1 MNISRIAAK
10 LSQLEGTSAK
20 IKLGGKQMMEL
31 AKKSDEPAV
40 AEALQKALSKYPK
53 AQAEVAY
60 KVSEQ
65 GFTVGAIEIKNG
77 KEVIGRGA
85 ASVTGFGTETPIA
98 KMRLN
103 IGKNG
108 EVYTGSSYVD
118 LGKTPKIED
127 LECALSVKKGIITT
141 EANAG
146 DFIGGYQRLDTKKA
160 AEMFGLEKIGT
171 EVLDEGNN
179 VLKEV
184 IKKLRKIVSGKEEKV
199 KAKMVAKDIEQAF
212 AGKAGTGKKNVSEAI
227 EKLAKD
233 TKPDFTEK
241 TKTLKKNIDEL
252 KEKLYSVPEE
262 KRLEVLKK
270 EFDKTDAPYSIKR
283 KLLTTDAKLV
293 KSKYEAI
300 LKETQYK
307 QFDELMKLRKA
318 LHESVNDPMVKI
330 FYDVSET
337 KQILKEIDKKWD
349 SLMQDDK
356 LKSLADYL
364 DKVTKKS

>member
-65 GFTVGAIEIKNG
+65 GFTVGAVEIKNS

-127 LECALSVKKGIITT
+127 LEYALSVKKGVITT
-141 EANAG
+141 EAKAG
-146 DFIGGYQRLDTKKA
+146 DFIGGYQRLNAPKA
-160 AEMFGLEKIGT
+160 AEMFGLEKIGA
-171 EVLDEGNN
+171 EVLDAGNN

-212 AGKAGTGKKNVSEAI
+212 AGKAGTGKKSVSEA
-227 EKLAKD
+227 
-233 TKPDFTEK
+233 
-241 TKTLKKNIDEL
+241 
-252 KEKLYSVPEE
+252 
-262 KRLEVLKK
+262 LKK
-270 EFDKTDAPYSIKR
+270 EMVTDKEILEK
-283 KLLTTDAKLV
+283 
-293 KSKYEAI
+293 
-300 LKETQYK
+300 LKEVALK
-307 QFDELMKLRKA
+307 QNQEFKKNMEACKK
-318 LHESVNDPMVKI
+318 S
-330 FYDVSET
+330 VSEAFAGKAGT
-337 KQILKEIDKKWD
+337 G
-349 SLMQDDK
+349 
-356 LKSLADYL
+356 
-364 DKVTKKS
+364 KKSVSEALKKEVWNAKKVDSAKFLEE

>member
-60 KVSEQ
+60 KVSEK
-65 GFTVGAIEIKNG
+65 GFTVGAVEIKNS

-127 LECALSVKKGIITT
+127 LEYALSVKKGVITT
-141 EANAG
+141 EAKAG
-146 DFIGGYQRLDTKKA
+146 DFIGGYQRLNAPKA
-160 AEMFGLEKIGT
+160 AEMFGLEKIGA
-171 EVLDEGNN
+171 EVLDAGNN

-212 AGKAGTGKKNVSEAI
+212 AGKAGTGKKSVSEA
-227 EKLAKD
+227 
-233 TKPDFTEK
+233 
-241 TKTLKKNIDEL
+241 
-252 KEKLYSVPEE
+252 
-262 KRLEVLKK
+262 LKK
-270 EFDKTDAPYSIKR
+270 EMVTDKEILEK
-283 KLLTTDAKLV
+283 
-293 KSKYEAI
+293 
-300 LKETQYK
+300 LKEVALK
-307 QFDELMKLRKA
+307 QNQEFKKNMEACKK
-318 LHESVNDPMVKI
+318 S
-330 FYDVSET
+330 VSEAFAGKAGT
-337 KQILKEIDKKWD
+337 GKKSVSEALKKEVWNAKKVD
-349 SLMQDDK
+349 SAKFLEE
-356 LKSLADYL
+356 L
-364 DKVTKKS
+364 DKIAKASSKKS

>member
-65 GFTVGAIEIKNG
+65 GFTVGAVEIKNS

-85 ASVTGFGTETPIA
+85 ASVTGFRTETPIA

-127 LECALSVKKGIITT
+127 LEYALSVKKGVITT
-141 EANAG
+141 EAKAG
-146 DFIGGYQRLDTKKA
+146 DFIGGYQRLNAPKA
-160 AEMFGLEKIGT
+160 AEMFGLEKVGA

-199 KAKMVAKDIEQAF
+199 KVDMPEKLEVLEAMSGKAGTGKKSVSEALKKEMVTDKEILEKLKEVALKQNQEFKKNMEACKKSVSEAF
-212 AGKAGTGKKNVSEAI
+212 AGKAGTGKKSVSEA
-227 EKLAKD
+227 
-233 TKPDFTEK
+233 
-241 TKTLKKNIDEL
+241 
-252 KEKLYSVPEE
+252 
-262 KRLEVLKK
+262 LKK
-270 EFDKTDAPYSIKR
+270 EVWN
-283 KLLTTDAKLV
+283 AKKV
-293 KSKYEAI
+293 
-300 LKETQYK
+300 
-307 QFDELMKLRKA
+307 
-318 LHESVNDPMVKI
+318 
-330 FYDVSET
+330 
-337 KQILKEIDKKWD
+337 D
-349 SLMQDDK
+349 SAKFLEE
-356 LKSLADYL
+356 L
-364 DKVTKKS
+364 DKIAKASSKKS

>member
-65 GFTVGAIEIKNG
+65 GFTVGAVEIKNS

-127 LECALSVKKGIITT
+127 LEYALSVKKGVITT
-141 EANAG
+141 EAKAG
-146 DFIGGYQRLDTKKA
+146 DFIGGYQRLNAPKA
-160 AEMFGLEKIGT
+160 AEMFGLEKIGA
-171 EVLDEGNN
+171 EVLDAGNN

-212 AGKAGTGKKNVSEAI
+212 AGKAGTGKKSVSEA
-227 EKLAKD
+227 
-233 TKPDFTEK
+233 
-241 TKTLKKNIDEL
+241 
-252 KEKLYSVPEE
+252 
-262 KRLEVLKK
+262 LKK
-270 EFDKTDAPYSIKR
+270 EMVTDKEILEK
-283 KLLTTDAKLV
+283 
-293 KSKYEAI
+293 
-300 LKETQYK
+300 LKEVALK
-307 QFDELMKLRKA
+307 QNQEFKKNMEACKK
-318 LHESVNDPMVKI
+318 S
-330 FYDVSET
+330 VSEAFAGKAGT
-337 KQILKEIDKKWD
+337 GKKSVSEALKKEVWNAKKVD
-349 SLMQDDK
+349 SAKFLEE
-356 LKSLADYL
+356 L
-364 DKVTKKS
+364 DKIAKASSKKS